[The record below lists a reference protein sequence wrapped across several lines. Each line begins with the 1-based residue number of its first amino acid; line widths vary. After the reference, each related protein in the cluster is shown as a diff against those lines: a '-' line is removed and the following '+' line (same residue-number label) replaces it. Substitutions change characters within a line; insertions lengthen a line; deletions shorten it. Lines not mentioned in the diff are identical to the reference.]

1 MLSVN
6 YNIIMSKGKKITTI
20 FIVTLVILGVAG
32 GGYYF
37 LLKTGLIFG
46 SNYES
51 RQVYKNLSKEEK
63 AKSDAAK
70 KKVENF
76 IDTDKDPAS
85 IIINAS
91 DSEEVASA
99 KTDEKNYWN
108 VVKILKTLFRKKY
121 YSIIDDGKITKQ
133 FNARTALS
141 VGNIYLNKKS
151 ALVEF
156 EVIEKA
162 GYIYSHYISFISI
175 PLKQGIEYENV
186 SIQDFTECIDGA
198 EFDEIAQF
206 SLSKEDY
213 IDRIYNMV
221 VSQDDNVVCEYAKRN
236 DMTIS
241 LEKSGYNA
249 VSENG
254 VPTSAYILF
263 RFENEMKTEFEL
275 FKVLL
280 RRLGS
285 IATIEDFNENER
297 LFFSGDTDVIG
308 LFIVC
313 KGECRLANWNEAME
327 KYKSN

>member
-1 MLSVN
+1 
-6 YNIIMSKGKKITTI
+6 MSKGKKITTI

-32 GGYYF
+32 GGFYF
-37 LLKTGLIFG
+37 LLKTGLNFG

-51 RQVYKNLSKEEK
+51 RQVYKNLSKEER

-108 VVKILKTLFRKKY
+108 VVKTLKTLFRRKY

-162 GYIYSHYISFISI
+162 GYIYSNYISFISI
-175 PLKQGIEYENV
+175 PLKQGIEFENV

-198 EFDEIAQF
+198 EFDEIAHF

-221 VSQDDNVVCEYAKRN
+221 VAQDYNALCVYAKRN
-236 DMTIS
+236 DMAIS

-263 RFENEMKTEFEL
+263 RLENEMKTEFQL
-275 FKVLL
+275 YNVLL

-285 IATIEDFNENER
+285 IATVEEFNENER
-297 LFFSGDTDVIG
+297 LFFSDDMDVLNPETICD
-308 LFIVC
+308 V
-313 KGECRLANWNEAME
+313 KCRLASWNEAME
-327 KYKSN
+327 KYKLN

>member
-1 MLSVN
+1 M
-6 YNIIMSKGKKITTI
+6 
-20 FIVTLVILGVAG
+20 
-32 GGYYF
+32 
-37 LLKTGLIFG
+37 
-46 SNYES
+46 
-51 RQVYKNLSKEEK
+51 
-63 AKSDAAK
+63 
-70 KKVENF
+70 ENF

-108 VVKILKTLFRKKY
+108 VVKTLKTLFRKKY

>member
-1 MLSVN
+1 
-6 YNIIMSKGKKITTI
+6 MSKGKKITTI

-108 VVKILKTLFRKKY
+108 VVKTLKTLFRRKY

-162 GYIYSHYISFISI
+162 GYLYSHYISFISI

-213 IDRIYNMV
+213 VDRIYNMV
-221 VSQDDNVVCEYAKRN
+221 VAQDDNVVCEYAKRN

-241 LEKSGYNA
+241 LEKSGYNS

-263 RFENEMKTEFEL
+263 RFENDMKTEFEL

-285 IATIEDFNENER
+285 IATVEDFNENER
-297 LFFSGDTDVIG
+297 LYFSGDTDVIG